1 MMDYNDF
8 IKSKIKKIVDSGFDI
23 NENQLNTNLFDF
35 QKKIV
40 KQALKKGKYAI
51 FANTGLGKTLMQLS
65 WAEQVQT
72 HTNGLVLI
80 LAPLAVSKQ
89 TINEGVKFGINV
101 QKYTNQTEKGIY
113 ITNYEQLNNINTKL
127 FSGIVLDESSIIK
140 NFIGKIKTQIIESF
154 KFTPYKLACTATPSP
169 NDYVELG
176 NHTEFLDIMSRL
188 EMLSMYFIHDASN
201 TGDWR
206 LKKHAKDEFF
216 KFINSWAIMIS
227 NPKDLGFNG
236 DAYTLPDIN
245 YFESKIITENK
256 GESLFNDIAISA
268 TGFNAEVRRTM
279 DKRLQKTASIAN
291 KTNEPFIIWI
301 KHNEEGKKL
310 LELIPDSVEVKGS
323 DSMEKKEANLIGFG
337 QGKFRVLI
345 TKTKIAGFGMNW
357 QHCRNQIFATVDFSF
372 ESLYQAVRRSY
383 RFGQTKEV
391 NIYIITTDTMTNVI
405 KSIRK
410 KEKAFTI
417 MQEKM
422 TEFINAKPE
431 ELIKE
436 NKDYKEVVTDDYT
449 LKKGDSVQLIKAI
462 PDESVGFS
470 VFSPPFADLYT
481 YSNNIEDM
489 GNSSTH
495 EEFYKHFEY
504 LVEDL
509 FRILKQGRNIAVHC
523 MDIPTKKSKDGYIGL
538 KDFSGDLI
546 KIFESKGFI
555 YHCRITIWKDPV
567 VAMQRTK
574 ALGLLHKQVK
584 KDSTKSR
591 VGFPDY
597 VLVFRKDGERSEPVS
612 QKDIPVDLWQK
623 YASPVWMDINQSDT
637 ISFRMARDIED
648 EKHICPLQIEVIE
661 RLIHLYTN
669 KGDVV
674 FSPFLGVGSEIYQ
687 AIKMNRK
694 GYGIELKESYFNQAV
709 SNVNSAMYE
718 RSQLSLL

>member
-72 HTNGLVLI
+72 HTNGIVLI

-279 DKRLQKTASIAN
+279 DKRMQKTASIAN

-372 ESLYQAVRRSY
+372 ESLYQAIRRSY

>member
-72 HTNGLVLI
+72 HTNRLVLI

>member
-72 HTNGLVLI
+72 HTNRLVLI

-372 ESLYQAVRRSY
+372 ESLYQAIRRSY

>member
-206 LKKHAKDEFF
+206 LKKHAKNEFF

-372 ESLYQAVRRSY
+372 ESLYQAIRRSY

>member
-1 MMDYNDF
+1 MDYNDF

-72 HTNGLVLI
+72 HTNGIVLI

-372 ESLYQAVRRSY
+372 ESLYQAIRRSY

>member
-206 LKKHAKDEFF
+206 LKKHAKDDFF

-372 ESLYQAVRRSY
+372 ESLYQAIRRSY

>member
-72 HTNGLVLI
+72 HTNRLVLI

-291 KTNEPFIIWI
+291 KTNEPFVIWI

-323 DSMEKKEANLIGFG
+323 DSMEKKKLI
-337 QGKFRVLI
+337 
-345 TKTKIAGFGMNW
+345 
-357 QHCRNQIFATVDFSF
+357 
-372 ESLYQAVRRSY
+372 
-383 RFGQTKEV
+383 
-391 NIYIITTDTMTNVI
+391 
-405 KSIRK
+405 
-410 KEKAFTI
+410 
-417 MQEKM
+417 
-422 TEFINAKPE
+422 
-431 ELIKE
+431 
-436 NKDYKEVVTDDYT
+436 
-449 LKKGDSVQLIKAI
+449 
-462 PDESVGFS
+462 
-470 VFSPPFADLYT
+470 
-481 YSNNIEDM
+481 
-489 GNSSTH
+489 
-495 EEFYKHFEY
+495 
-504 LVEDL
+504 
-509 FRILKQGRNIAVHC
+509 
-523 MDIPTKKSKDGYIGL
+523 
-538 KDFSGDLI
+538 
-546 KIFESKGFI
+546 
-555 YHCRITIWKDPV
+555 
-567 VAMQRTK
+567 
-574 ALGLLHKQVK
+574 
-584 KDSTKSR
+584 
-591 VGFPDY
+591 
-597 VLVFRKDGERSEPVS
+597 
-612 QKDIPVDLWQK
+612 
-623 YASPVWMDINQSDT
+623 
-637 ISFRMARDIED
+637 
-648 EKHICPLQIEVIE
+648 
-661 RLIHLYTN
+661 
-669 KGDVV
+669 
-674 FSPFLGVGSEIYQ
+674 
-687 AIKMNRK
+687 
-694 GYGIELKESYFNQAV
+694 
-709 SNVNSAMYE
+709 
-718 RSQLSLL
+718 

>member
-291 KTNEPFIIWI
+291 KTNEPFVIWI

-372 ESLYQAVRRSY
+372 ESLYQAIRRSY

>member
-279 DKRLQKTASIAN
+279 DKRMQKTASIAN

-372 ESLYQAVRRSY
+372 ESLYQAIRRSY

>member
-372 ESLYQAVRRSY
+372 ESLYQAIRRSY